1 MAKKKN
7 RIGGNQPGT
16 MADQKTF
23 QDFNNRKPSLS
34 DPNERKS
41 KLEPEDLVQP
51 EPTGTPVPDDSIEIL
66 KTVPGAPK
74 SSTLKKK

>member
-34 DPNERKS
+34 DPNEIKN
-41 KLEPEDLVQP
+41 KLNPEDLAQP
-51 EPTGTPVPDDSIEIL
+51 EQSGTPVPDQRIEML

-74 SSTLKKK
+74 SSLKQDE

>member
-1 MAKKKN
+1 MAKRKISK
-7 RIGGNQPGT
+7 GENQPGT
-16 MADQKTF
+16 MLDQKTF
-23 QDFNNRKPSLS
+23 QDFNKRKPSLT

-51 EPTGTPVPDDSIEIL
+51 EKTGTPVPDKGIEML

-74 SSTLKKK
+74 SSTMKDK